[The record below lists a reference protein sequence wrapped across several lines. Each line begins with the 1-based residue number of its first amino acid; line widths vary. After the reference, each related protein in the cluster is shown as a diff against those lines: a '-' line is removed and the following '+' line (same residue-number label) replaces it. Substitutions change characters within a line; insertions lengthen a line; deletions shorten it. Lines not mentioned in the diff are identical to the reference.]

1 MCNELIQI
9 KRILTS
15 RVNNLLTHSQVA
27 ERFTS
32 GALAESSYGK
42 RMRNYIETEDP
53 MRLLEFVVREL
64 NISCVHE
71 WVYDEIELPD
81 ESIRRIKYCVHCEN
95 NWN

>member
-1 MCNELIQI
+1 MCNDLIQI

-32 GALAESSYGK
+32 LGESSYGK
-42 RMRNYIETEDP
+42 RMLNYIETEDP
-53 MRLLEFVVREL
+53 NRLLEFVVREL

-71 WVYDEIELPD
+71 WVDDEIEMPD
-81 ESIRRIKYCVHCEN
+81 ESIQRIKYCVHCEN
-95 NWN
+95 NYS